1 MYNSQD
7 VAQVISVAVKEQKTN
22 INKMLIECS
31 LDKNTLSNMKKGS
44 MISADKLAKI
54 ADYLKCSVDFLLGR
68 EEKTNNVSD
77 VDAEYMSL
85 FNSLTDID
93 KGKILNRMELMLENY
108 TPEQKE
114 NVS

>member
-7 VAQVISVAVKEQKTN
+7 IYNALDSELKSKK
-22 INKMLIECS
+22 INVSKMLTSCN
-31 LDKNTLSNMKKGS
+31 LGKNTIFHLKNGS
-44 MISADKLAKI
+44 MIAADSLAKI
-54 ADYLKCSVDFLLGR
+54 ADYLNCSVDFLLGR